1 MENVFVT
8 GIDTDIGKTFVS
20 IGLCLKKEN
29 ENVKT
34 GYFKPL
40 QSGAYQK
47 DNMLIAPDLYE
58 LKKYSNIPSMYSYLF
73 KGEVSPYLA
82 STIDN
87 TKVELSKIKNDY
99 NDFSKNLEYI
109 VAEGAGGL
117 YCPAGDNL
125 LFSDII
131 KELNQEI
138 VIVTTPCLGK
148 LNHTLM
154 TIECAK
160 LNNIKIKGIII
171 NKIPKNPTLSEKNF
185 IKELSAFSDIEILGK
200 IPQVNNP
207 DKNEIIN
214 IFKDVNL

>member
-1 MENVFVT
+1 MKSVFIT

-20 IGLCLKKEN
+20 VGICLKKEN
-29 ENVKT
+29 ENIKT
-34 GYFKPL
+34 GYYKPL
-40 QSGAYQK
+40 QSGAYLK
-47 DNMLIAPDLYE
+47 DGSLVAPDLYE
-58 LKKYSNIPSMYSYLF
+58 LKKYTNIPSLYSYLL

-82 STIDN
+82 SKIEN
-87 TKVELSKIKNDY
+87 TKIELSKIKNDY
-99 NDFSKNLEYI
+99 INFSKELDFTVI
-109 VAEGAGGL
+109 EGAGGL
-117 YCPAGDNL
+117 YCPAGDKI

-138 VIVTTPCLGK
+138 VIVTTPMLGK

-185 IKELSAFSDIEILGK
+185 IKELNDFSDIKILGK
-200 IPQVNNP
+200 IPQIDNP
-207 DKNEIIN
+207 SKKEITE

>member
-1 MENVFVT
+1 MESIFIT

-20 IGLCLKKEN
+20 IGICLKKEN
-29 ENVKT
+29 ENIKT
-34 GYFKPL
+34 GYYKPL
-40 QSGAYQK
+40 QSGAYLK
-47 DNMLIAPDLYE
+47 DNELIAPDLYE
-58 LKKYSNIPSMYSYLF
+58 LKKYTNIPSLYSYLL

-82 STIDN
+82 SKIAN
-87 TKVELSKIKNDY
+87 TKIELTKIKNDY
-99 NDFSKNLEYI
+99 VHFSKNLDYT
-109 VAEGAGGL
+109 VTEGAGGL
-117 YCPAGDNL
+117 YCPVGENM
-125 LFSDII
+125 LFCDII

-138 VIVTTPCLGK
+138 IIVTTPQLGK

-185 IKELSAFSDIEILGK
+185 IKELNNFSNIEILGK
-200 IPQVNNP
+200 IPQIDNQG
-207 DKNEIIN
+207 KKEITE